1 MNEILTVNEL
11 TKKFGSK
18 KALDRLTFSIQSSR
32 IVGLMG
38 PNGAGKTTL
47 FKTILGIHHAD
58 SGEVFISGEKAS
70 ASANRL
76 IAYMPDINFLP
87 DWMHVQDAAAYTQD
101 MFTDFDSNKAGELAK
116 LLQLDVREKVR
127 TLSTGTRQRVLV
139 MLTFARQASL
149 YLLDEPI
156 GGIDPLDKNKLI
168 KTILSGFNENSSII
182 ISTHLV
188 KDIETMVDEV
198 LFLNRGHLVLHE
210 TAENIRLQRGQ
221 SIEECY
227 MEVLS
232 DDQAF

>member
-1 MNEILTVNEL
+1 MNDILTIHEL

-18 KALDRLTFSIQSSR
+18 KVLDQLTFSIQPAR
-32 IVGLMG
+32 IVGLIG
-38 PNGAGKTTL
+38 PNGSGKTTL

-58 SGEVFISGEKAS
+58 RGEILIAGEKAG
-70 ASANRL
+70 ASANRR
-76 IAYMPDINFLP
+76 IAYMPDTNYLP
-87 DWMHVQDAAAYTQD
+87 DWMRVQDAAAYTRD
-101 MFTDFDSNKAGELAK
+101 MFADFDANKASELAK
-116 LLQLDVREKVR
+116 LLQLDGREKIR
-127 TLSTGTRQRVLV
+127 TLSAGTRQRVLV

-182 ISTHLV
+182 VSTHLV
-188 KDIETMVDEV
+188 KDIETIVDEV

-210 TAENIRLQRGQ
+210 TAENIRQQRGQ

-227 MEVLS
+227 LEVVS
-232 DDQAF
+232 ND